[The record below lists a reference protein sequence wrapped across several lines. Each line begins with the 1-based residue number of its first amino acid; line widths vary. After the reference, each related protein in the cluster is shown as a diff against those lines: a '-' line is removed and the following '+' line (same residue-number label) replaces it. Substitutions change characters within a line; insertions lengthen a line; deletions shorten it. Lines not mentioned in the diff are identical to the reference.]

1 MTLKEKLNQQQVTEY
16 YRMMLLIR
24 RFEDRAAQA
33 YMMGK
38 VRGFLHLYSGEEAI
52 AVGVMSVL
60 QPDDYVVTHYR
71 DHGQAL
77 ARGMEPKVA
86 MAELFG
92 KATGS
97 SQGKGGS
104 MHLFDASIN
113 FMGGY
118 AIVGGQFPLATGFAL
133 ASSYKGTD
141 QVTVCFFGDGALNE
155 GEFHEAMNL
164 ASVWK
169 LPVLFLLENNLYGMG
184 TRVNRTYA
192 GGHDVYK
199 ASVHYAMEAGMV
211 DGMDVLAVRDSV
223 SDAVDYIRFLGQ
235 RHPSKQRM
243 WVAPCGVAGDH
254 EMVRQAIAAT
264 YGMIEMIDDRVGQI
278 LAAIER
284 LDQTRDTI
292 IVFTSDHGDMMGD
305 HSLMLKG
312 YIHYRGTLQVPM
324 VIADP
329 QRHPARTNSLA
340 GSLDLGQ
347 TLLEMAGIGEYDGM
361 QGKSLVPVLDD
372 PTAEVRDHVLIEDDL
387 PHAAAA
393 RARTPAKT
401 RTLVTADMRYTRHSD
416 GQDQLFDLVA
426 DPDETTHIGGTDPVR
441 RAAMIERLADA
452 LIEVDDDARGT
463 PLAPARS

>member
-223 SDAVDYIRFLGQ
+223 SDAVDYIRQGNGPFLLEA
-235 RHPSKQRM
+235 K
-243 WVAPCGVAGDH
+243 
-254 EMVRQAIAAT
+254 T
-264 YGMIEMIDDRVGQI
+264 YRFQG
-278 LAAIER
+278 
-284 LDQTRDTI
+284 
-292 IVFTSDHGDMMGD
+292 
-305 HSLMLKG
+305 HSM
-312 YIHYRGTLQVPM
+312 
-324 VIADP
+324 ADP
-329 QRHPARTNSLA
+329 
-340 GSLDLGQ
+340 
-347 TLLEMAGIGEYDGM
+347 GEYRDKEEEAEWLTKDPISNM
-361 QGKSLVPVLDD
+361 RRQMLEEDLLSEKEIQALESEVDQVLDE
-372 PTAEVRDHVLIEDDL
+372 AVQF
-387 PHAAAA
+387 
-393 RARTPAKT
+393 
-401 RTLVTADMRYTRHSD
+401 ADESP
-416 GQDQLFDLVA
+416 F
-426 DPDETTHIGGTDPVR
+426 PEP
-441 RAAMIERLADA
+441 EA
-452 LIEVDDDARGT
+452 LYENVYVE
-463 PLAPARS
+463 

>member
-1 MTLKEKLNQQQVTEY
+1 MTLKENLNQQQVAEY

-60 QPDDYVVTHYR
+60 KPQDYVVTHYR

-77 ARGMEPKVA
+77 ARGMDAKVA

-133 ASSYKGTD
+133 ASAYKGTD

-192 GGHDVYK
+192 GGHDIYK
-199 ASVHYAMEAGMV
+199 ASKHYAMESGVV

-223 SDAVDYIRFLGQ
+223 SDAVDYIRQGNGPFLLEA
-235 RHPSKQRM
+235 K
-243 WVAPCGVAGDH
+243 
-254 EMVRQAIAAT
+254 T
-264 YGMIEMIDDRVGQI
+264 YRFQG
-278 LAAIER
+278 
-284 LDQTRDTI
+284 
-292 IVFTSDHGDMMGD
+292 
-305 HSLMLKG
+305 HSM
-312 YIHYRGTLQVPM
+312 
-324 VIADP
+324 ADP
-329 QRHPARTNSLA
+329 
-340 GSLDLGQ
+340 
-347 TLLEMAGIGEYDGM
+347 GEYRDKEEEAEWLTKDPISNM
-361 QGKSLVPVLDD
+361 RRQMLEEDLLSEKEIQALESEVDQVLDE
-372 PTAEVRDHVLIEDDL
+372 AVRFADES
-387 PHAAAA
+387 PFPEPAA
-393 RARTPAKT
+393 
-401 RTLVTADMRYTRHSD
+401 
-416 GQDQLFDLVA
+416 LFENVYV
-426 DPDETTHIGGTDPVR
+426 E
-441 RAAMIERLADA
+441 
-452 LIEVDDDARGT
+452 
-463 PLAPARS
+463 